1 MVTVRGV
8 TSSFLRGLFFVLM
21 GPIEK
26 CGTNREG
33 RRETE

>member
-33 RRETE
+33 